1 MTKLF
6 RFGGYLASTVLILF
20 GLGATVL
27 GTLGF
32 MEVRDT
38 IARENIT
45 ATPDAAEIE
54 GVNLEPGEEINTG
67 GEAKEFAE
75 IIRTHALEATG
86 GRAFAEIP
94 RYLTET
100 GEETND
106 ESAAATQD
114 GRPVENPTRSI
125 WNTAT
130 AFTTALNTAYLAEQI
145 ALFTI
150 AMGAALV
157 LVGVGFLVLTIAA
170 LRSPVFEREAPAS

>member
-45 ATPDAAEIE
+45 ATPDAQELGA
-54 GVNLEPGEEINTG
+54 NLEPGQEITTG

-75 IIRTHALEATG
+75 IIRSHALAATG
-86 GRAFAEIP
+86 DRPYAEMGRF
-94 RYLTET
+94 LTET

-106 ESAAATQD
+106 EAAAAID
-114 GRPVENPTRSI
+114 ESGRPVENPARNI
-125 WNTAT
+125 WITAT

-150 AMGAALV
+150 VMGVAL
-157 LVGVGFLVLTIAA
+157 LLTGIGFLVLTRSA
-170 LRSPVFEREAPAS
+170 LREPEMVETA